1 MLTTLPTP
9 SLLRNVSYV
18 SFPGIKLCLPGLVS
32 MLMSVLWFLHR
43 ICPQSG
49 RNLRLQSRG
58 PRPRGLPRGRGHEA
72 GHLYPGSRTA
82 VVVSKLEGGRMA
94 GQGPESFPGV
104 ALREQVGC
112 FCSRKARGMCVCVLY
127 VCARH
132 VWCVCKVCVCVC
144 KACVWCIVYLCLWCV
159 CVCGMCPVCVSVW
172 YVHSMCVCGV
182 GVCVCVEW
190 VSVWYVF
197 VWSVCGMCGV
207 CVCGVCMACVCG
219 MGVCVCV

>member
-144 KACVWCIVYLCLWCV
+144 VQGLCVVYCVSVFVVCVCVWHVSCV
-159 CVCGMCPVCVSVW
+159 CVCVVC
-172 YVHSMCVCGV
+172 
-182 GVCVCVEW
+182 
-190 VSVWYVF
+190 
-197 VWSVCGMCGV
+197 
-207 CVCGVCMACVCG
+207 A
-219 MGVCVCV
+219 

>member
-1 MLTTLPTP
+1 MSRSQGL
-9 SLLRNVSYV
+9 N
-18 SFPGIKLCLPGLVS
+18 CLPGLVS

-49 RNLRLQSRG
+49 RNPRLQSRG
-58 PRPRGLPRGRGHEA
+58 PRPRGLPGGRGHEA

-112 FCSRKARGMCVCVLY
+112 FCSRKARGMCVCVWCMCVQGMCG

-132 VWCVCKVCVCVC
+132 VCACKAFVYGVCVQGLCVVY
-144 KACVWCIVYLCLWCV
+144 CVSVCGV

-190 VSVWYVF
+190 VSVWYVS
-197 VWSVCGMCGV
+197 VWSVCGVCGV
-207 CVCGVCMACVCG
+207 CMCGVCMACVCG
-219 MGVCVCV
+219 VGVSVCV